1 MKKNI
6 IYFVAFVITFIT
18 NAQVVPPTPGG
29 GGSGITTGGMPGPP
43 GFPISDD
50 VDSGV
55 SVGLGYGRK
64 KIKSV
69 SIDEHTFR

>member
-43 GFPISDD
+43 GFPISDYLYPL
-50 VDSGV
+50 VIF
-55 SVGLGYGRK
+55 GLWYCVK
-64 KIKSV
+64 KIKSL
-69 SIDEHTFR
+69 STD